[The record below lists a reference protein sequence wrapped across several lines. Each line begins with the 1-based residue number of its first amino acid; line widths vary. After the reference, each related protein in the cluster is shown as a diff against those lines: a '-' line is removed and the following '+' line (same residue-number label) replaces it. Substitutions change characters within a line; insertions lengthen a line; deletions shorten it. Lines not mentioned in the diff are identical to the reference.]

1 MRSLSL
7 LVCVVLLLAT
17 GCQKSQERAI
27 AEIEELG
34 GFAKTA
40 SDQPGSPVVNVLL
53 YGEKI
58 TDSKLAVVETFA
70 QLQTLDLQEC
80 QDRRYRPGPFGK
92 IGQPSSLGVD
102 QYFDHR

>member
-7 LVCVVLLLAT
+7 LVCVVLLLPT

-70 QLQTLDLQEC
+70 QLQTLDLKNA
-80 QDRRYRPGPFGK
+80 K
-92 IGQPSSLGVD
+92 IGDTSLVHLEKLVNLRALGLTNTSI
-102 QYFDHR
+102 